1 MNWQRILKYV
11 FILWAVTFGIA
22 FVFGALTSVLQEEGS
37 AIPVWLRL
45 VQLVAVLAASTAVF
59 ATLAYRQSE
68 RPLSHA
74 LLVLLIAS
82 LSALPINVLFF
93 GQTVAQWALS
103 NIFGLITAAAGVGLG
118 VALRKWRTT
127 AASHSTPETN
137 VS

>member
-1 MNWQRILKYV
+1 M
-11 FILWAVTFGIA
+11 
-22 FVFGALTSVLQEEGS
+22 
-37 AIPVWLRL
+37 
-45 VQLVAVLAASTAVF
+45 LAASTAVF

-82 LSALPINVLFF
+82 LSALPINVFF

-127 AASHSTPETN
+127 AASHSILETN